1 MKAWL
6 DDEGITVLD
15 WPAQSPDLNPIENFW
30 STLKSRAI
38 SFETIHSVKY
48 LEQAVEKA
56 WNDASL
62 VQLCSDLVAS
72 MPRRI
77 AACIAAKGG
86 HTKY

>member
-6 DDEGITVLD
+6 DAESITVLD

-30 STLKSRAI
+30 SILKSRAI
-38 SFETIHSVKY
+38 SYDTIHSVKY
-48 LEQAVEKA
+48 LERAVEKA
-56 WNDASL
+56 WSNASL

-72 MPRRI
+72 MPQRI